1 MHNLFR
7 AYFCRLQFEWF
18 GIIISSVKIYLEMF
32 MDSISSG
39 EEGEEED
46 WIGRRVKETEEER

>member
-18 GIIISSVKIYLEMF
+18 VISSVKIYLEMF

-46 WIGRRVKETEEER
+46 WTG